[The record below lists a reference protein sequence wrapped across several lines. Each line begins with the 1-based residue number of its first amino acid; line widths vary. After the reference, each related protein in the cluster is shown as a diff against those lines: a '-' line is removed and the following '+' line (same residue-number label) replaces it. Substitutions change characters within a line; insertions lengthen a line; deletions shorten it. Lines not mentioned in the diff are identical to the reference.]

1 MFRVRHKA
9 EFHLT
14 GRVTLKLE
22 MRVFFIFYK
31 VVSKF
36 YVLNKYKCALKVK
49 VLKSHPVLR
58 VLAGNALPLTV
69 FAAPAYGWTDV
80 TYQPH

>member
-1 MFRVRHKA
+1 M

-14 GRVTLKLE
+14 GCVTLKLE
-22 MRVFFIFYK
+22 MRVFFTFYK

-36 YVLNKYKCALKVK
+36 SVLNKYEKSAFKVK
-49 VLKSHPVLR
+49 VLKSYPVRR

-69 FAAPAYGWTDV
+69 FAVPAYG
-80 TYQPH
+80 